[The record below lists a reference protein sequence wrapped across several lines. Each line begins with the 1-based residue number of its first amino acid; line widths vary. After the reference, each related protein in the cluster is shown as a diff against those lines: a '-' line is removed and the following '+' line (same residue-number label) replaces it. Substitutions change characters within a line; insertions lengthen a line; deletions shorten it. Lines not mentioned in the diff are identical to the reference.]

1 MRGSKVL
8 RVGRW
13 WFGSGGASR
22 ALTSQLRLV
31 RGQHARSHARAAQ
44 LTQHEGERVRR
55 GRRRRRRRAS
65 QATRVRRA
73 VRNQHLLVGAHA
85 AGRAE
90 RHVGVSRLVAQ
101 AEVVAVPT
109 RRRVAERPGLFRRRR
124 AQHQPASSRFAPASN
139 FLRHRSALEHLHAH
153 RRRRTLHQL
162 APHHAHHLVFAQRVT
177 REEAARLAAR
187 LVRHAEAHAGGCG
200 HKQTSKRVSACQ
212 AFGRVARV
220 AARSKFHVRMCVL

>member
-90 RHVGVSRLVAQ
+90 RHVVVSRLVAQ
-101 AEVVAVPT
+101 AEVVAAPT
-109 RRRVAERPGLFRRRR
+109 RRRVAERPWLFRRRR

-139 FLRHRSALEHLHAH
+139 FLRLEHLHA
-153 RRRRTLHQL
+153 RRRRRALHQL
-162 APHHAHHLVFAQRVT
+162 APHHAHRLVFAERIK
-177 REEAARLAAR
+177 REEAARLAIR